1 MKQQPTT
8 TKGAE
13 MTTEQ
18 KTYSLTYDY
27 NLNIRIDMKAN
38 NYDDAND
45 IAYYLVLAKINEM
58 IKFGNDNEHEIDFQK
73 GSLEN
78 WNDDECNE
86 DEDE

>member
-1 MKQQPTT
+1 
-8 TKGAE
+8 

-45 IAYYLVLAKINEM
+45 IAYDLVLAKINEM
-58 IKFGNDNEHEIDFQK
+58 IKVGNDNEHEIDFQK

>member
-1 MKQQPTT
+1 MKNKPTT

-13 MTTEQ
+13 MEMEQ

-27 NLNIRIDMKAN
+27 NLNIRIDVKAN
-38 NYDDAND
+38 NFDDADD
-45 IAYYLVLAKINEM
+45 IARDLVLDKIGEM
-58 IKFGNDNEHEIDFQK
+58 LKVGNDNEHEIDFQN
-73 GSLEN
+73 GCLEN